1 MALVRDPGRIAG
13 GRGLLAPLSLGL
25 AILAAAPLGRAQAR
39 LRQVGLAELTRRAG
53 IIVVGRVVEARFEGH
68 PDYPHVP
75 TVAVTL
81 DVEETLRG
89 PAAGRFTFRQV
100 ILSPR
105 SFNRKSYA
113 AGDRLLLFLPMPSQ
127 YGLSSPLGHE
137 QGRFHVWRD
146 TEGNDQVANEFSNA
160 GLFRDV
166 APAAREQ
173 GLSLS
178 AAQSRLAAVSSGAV
192 PLTEFVSLVR
202 TLLTLPRLE

>member
-1 MALVRDPGRIAG
+1 MALVRDPGRIAK
-13 GRGLLAPLSLGL
+13 GRFLLAPLGLGL
-25 AILAAAPLGRAQAR
+25 AILTAAPLGQAQAR

-81 DVEETLRG
+81 DVQEALRG

-113 AGDRLLLFLPMPSQ
+113 VGDRLLLFLPVPSQ

-137 QGRFHVWRD
+137 QGRFHVFRD
-146 TEGNDQVANEFSNA
+146 AQGTDRVANELSNA

-173 GLSLS
+173 GLSLNE
-178 AAQSRLAAVSSGAV
+178 AQSRLAAVSRGAV
-192 PLTEFVSLVR
+192 PLTQFVSLVR